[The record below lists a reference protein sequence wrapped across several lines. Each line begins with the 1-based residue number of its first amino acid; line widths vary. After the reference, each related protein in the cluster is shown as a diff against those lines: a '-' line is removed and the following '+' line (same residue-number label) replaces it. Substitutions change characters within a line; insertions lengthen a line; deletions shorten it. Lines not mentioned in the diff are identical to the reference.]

1 VKDIAILFLFV
12 ALAGCSVPGKLTP
25 PPRLWVEKGYNI
37 DSVVQPGIPA
47 FDAGIFTY
55 KRDGESILTIRLTDP
70 AIAGVA
76 AKPEKWGFFQFPSI
90 YRSND
95 NRLVAMWNMAADA
108 VESYGQGGHDFSVSK
123 DGGKSWISSEGQLP
137 PGEGLLLPGGG
148 RIKIY
153 TPKAL
158 KLGELNLPKPI
169 GLNKNYYKISELPY
183 VLQGVYLNRLA
194 KKATSWTLE
203 HGILED
209 SLAVRYSQAGYFPLV
224 WWGDMHVAADG
235 SIIAGIYPGFYLNEN
250 GGVDPSGVLF
260 YRSADEGHTWKLQG
274 RIPYLPDLITD
285 PNGDKRLSFG
295 FTEPAFEILS
305 DGTFLCVMRTTD
317 NFVSNSPMYFSR
329 STDLGV
335 TWTKPRTFT
344 KTGVLPRLLQLDN
357 GVIVLSSGRPG
368 VQLRFCI
375 DGKGEKWTDPFEM
388 LPFKSEKETAVS
400 CGYTGLLA
408 TGPNSFLLIYSDFKY
423 HNKDNQI
430 RKAIK
435 VREITVIPS
444 KRYSN

>member
-1 VKDIAILFLFV
+1 MKDIAILYLSV
-12 ALAGCSVPGKLTP
+12 AMAGCSVPSKLIHPSRT
-25 PPRLWVEKGYNI
+25 WVETGNTTNL
-37 DSVVQPGIPA
+37 VVQPGIPA
-47 FDAGIFTY
+47 FEAGNFNY
-55 KRDGESILTIRLTDP
+55 KRDGKTILEITLTDP

-76 AKPEKWGFFQFPSI
+76 TKPEKWGFFQFPSI

-108 VESYGQGGHDFSVSK
+108 VESYGQGGHNFSVSK
-123 DGGKSWISSEGQLP
+123 DGGKSWDPSEGPLP
-137 PGEGLLLPGGG
+137 LGEGLLLPGGD

-158 KLGELNLPKPI
+158 KIGELNLPKPI
-169 GLNKNYYKISELPY
+169 GVTKNYYKISELPD
-183 VLQGVYLNRLA
+183 VLQGIYLNRLA
-194 KKATSWTLE
+194 KKATAWTLE

-209 SLAVRYSQAGYFPLV
+209 SLAVRYSQSGLFPLV
-224 WWGDMHVAADG
+224 WWGDMHVAADS
-235 SIIAGIYPGFYLNEN
+235 SIITGIYPGFYLNEK

-260 YRSADEGHTWKLQG
+260 YRSTDEGHTWRLQG
-274 RIPYLPDLITD
+274 RIPYQPDLITD
-285 PNGDKRLSFG
+285 PNGEKRLSFG

-335 TWTKPRTFT
+335 TWTKPSTFT
-344 KTGVLPRLLQLDN
+344 KAGVLPRLLQLDN
-357 GVIVLSSGRPG
+357 GVIVLASGRPG
-368 VQLRFCI
+368 VQLRFCT
-375 DGKGEKWTDPFEM
+375 DNKGQKWTDPFEM
-388 LPFKSEKETAVS
+388 LPFKNEKEPAVS

-408 TGPNSFLLIYSDFKY
+408 TGPNSFLLIYSDFNY
-423 HNKDNQI
+423 RNKDNQI

-435 VREITVIPS
+435 VREVTVNPS
-444 KRYSN
+444 KR